1 MATARISATGLPI
14 PQGGIGDILEGGRY
28 MGPPRVLAGG
38 SGGSGS
44 NIIKGIISALTKD
57 DVITGEDLANIP
69 VEEREAK
76 KAEKKKQIRTVQGS
90 RAAGM
95 TAEEQRAAAERGDFG
110 PLEMS
115 KKDDDE
121 IIEVKDEELIREEK
135 KDVSTG
141 GEDPDEDPNEKT
153 IIFDDPQT
161 TARKLVEQEIQQ
173 LVNKSIKKLKDKYKE
188 IGKQKEF
195 ELYEEDPSNL
205 EDAFFFTGDKDSLKA
220 DLVSQIYNDNKDTL
234 PFTTE
239 REGVISI
246 MDLIK
251 NTVPNTNSVKTVKK
265 ILKSQDIVPKRT
277 VFATTESLV
286 ENLSNMHEKQKEQY
300 DAYMPI
306 IIETFTN
313 NSELEL
319 KDLTK
324 LINERIGPVTRA
336 GGEMSSQYVANVLQ
350 NAGLREKR
358 KIYSDDTK
366 EQILNYLLE
375 NDRYKTISST
385 QVMKD
390 LNLKEGEDI
399 SLDVIRTLRQTGF
412 PNFSVEGYDNTSL
425 VATENI
431 NPRNL
436 DKARV
441 VFQSALKKNYKNLAP
456 EEINRLTQV
465 FSDYITDAFID
476 RDKSKGFTQEMI
488 TEAYNY
494 ATTERMVPTF
504 EEQIYQE
511 FFADLRKK
519 NLETMALVN
528 EQRISEGKKPFENL
542 KQFQL
547 YSSKKGNPDLYL
559 TMGHARLGAAEGQM
573 GFADLRNLEPE
584 TMQKNMRVRNYGKQ
598 LVKLWGK
605 NEEPDN
611 LEAWLEVA
619 EKMVSEDMRHIFQIP
634 NSNQTILIGREEP
647 KPFPSEEKIFEFK
660 KDGGMVGINYMTRPL
675 NA

>member
-1 MATARISATGLPI
+1 
-14 PQGGIGDILEGGRY
+14 

-173 LVNKSIKKLKDKYKE
+173 LVNKSIKKLKDKYRE

-205 EDAFFFTGDKDSLKA
+205 EDAFFLTGDKDSLKA
-220 DLVSQIYNDNKDTL
+220 DLVSQIYDDNKDTL

-251 NTVPNTNSVKTVKK
+251 NTVPNTNSVNTVKK

-277 VFATTESLV
+277 VFATTESIV
-286 ENLSNMHEKQKEQY
+286 ENLSNVHEKQKEQY

-324 LINERIGPVTRA
+324 LINERIGPVTKA

-390 LNLKEGEDI
+390 LNLKEGEDMAVG
-399 SLDVIRTLRQTGF
+399 VIRTLRQTGF

-494 ATTERMVPTF
+494 ATAERMVPTF

-634 NSNQTILIGREEP
+634 NSDQTILIGREEP

>member
-1 MATARISATGLPI
+1 MVAFVVPAGIAATRVAAPVIANLARTYGPAVAR
-14 PQGGIGDILEGGRY
+14 GIFNVLGR
-28 MGPPRVLAGG
+28 
-38 SGGSGS
+38 
-44 NIIKGIISALTKD
+44 D
-57 DVITGEDLANIP
+57 DVMTGEDLANIP

-173 LVNKSIKKLKDKYKE
+173 LVNKSIKKLKDKYRE

-277 VFATTESLV
+277 VFATTESIV
-286 ENLSNMHEKQKEQY
+286 ENLSNVHEKQKEQY

-366 EQILNYLLE
+366 KQILNYLLE

-390 LNLKEGEDI
+390 LNLKEGEDMAVR
-399 SLDVIRTLRQTGF
+399 VIRTLRQTGF

-605 NEEPDN
+605 NEEPNN

-634 NSNQTILIGREEP
+634 NSDQTILIGREEP

>member
-1 MATARISATGLPI
+1 
-14 PQGGIGDILEGGRY
+14 

-57 DVITGEDLANIP
+57 DVMTGEDLANIP

-173 LVNKSIKKLKDKYKE
+173 LVNKSIKKLKDKYRE

-220 DLVSQIYNDNKDTL
+220 DLVSQIYDDNKDTL

-251 NTVPNTNSVKTVKK
+251 NTVPNTNSVNTVKK

-277 VFATTESLV
+277 VFATTESIV
-286 ENLSNMHEKQKEQY
+286 ENLSNVHEKQKEQY

-324 LINERIGPVTRA
+324 LINERIGPVTKA

-366 EQILNYLLE
+366 KQILNYLLE

-647 KPFPSEEKIFEFK
+647 KPFPSEK
-660 KDGGMVGINYMTRPL
+660 KFCELKRDGGIVGIDYMTRPL
-675 NA
+675 DGQR

>member
-1 MATARISATGLPI
+1 MSY
-14 PQGGIGDILEGGRY
+14 GGG
-28 MGPPRVLAGG
+28 GG

-494 ATTERMVPTF
+494 ATTERKVPTF

-573 GFADLRNLEPE
+573 GFAD
-584 TMQKNMRVRNYGKQ
+584 
-598 LVKLWGK
+598 
-605 NEEPDN
+605 
-611 LEAWLEVA
+611 
-619 EKMVSEDMRHIFQIP
+619 
-634 NSNQTILIGREEP
+634 
-647 KPFPSEEKIFEFK
+647 
-660 KDGGMVGINYMTRPL
+660 
-675 NA
+675 

>member
-57 DVITGEDLANIP
+57 DVMTGEDLANIP

-121 IIEVKDEELIREEK
+121 IIEIKDEELIREEK

-313 NSELEL
+313 NPELEL

-366 EQILNYLLE
+366 KQILNYLLE

-584 TMQKNMRVRNYGKQ
+584 TMQKNMKVRNYGKQ

>member
-1 MATARISATGLPI
+1 MATARVSATGLPI

-44 NIIKGIISALTKD
+44 NVLKT
-57 DVITGEDLANIP
+57 LAN
-69 VEEREAK
+69 
-76 KAEKKKQIRTVQGS
+76 
-90 RAAGM
+90 
-95 TAEEQRAAAERGDFG
+95 
-110 PLEMS
+110 LMS
-115 KKDDDE
+115 KKEDDKKKTVT
-121 IIEVKDEELIREEK
+121 IDEEGNILPDLPDQMPDPE
-135 KDVSTG
+135 
-141 GEDPDEDPNEKT
+141 EDPEEPT

-188 IGKQKEF
+188 IGKQKQF

-220 DLVSQIYNDNKDTL
+220 DLVSQIYDDNKDTL

-251 NTVPNTNSVKTVKK
+251 NTVPNTNSVNTVKK
-265 ILKSQDIVPKRT
+265 ILKSKDIVPKRT
-277 VFATTESLV
+277 VFATTESIV
-286 ENLSNMHEKQKEQY
+286 ENLSNVHEKQKEQY

-324 LINERIGPVTRA
+324 LINERIGPVTKA

-366 EQILNYLLE
+366 KQILNYLLE

-390 LNLKEGEDI
+390 LNLKEGEDMAVG
-399 SLDVIRTLRQTGF
+399 VIRTLRQTGF

-528 EQRISEGKKPFENL
+528 EQRILEGKKPFENL

-634 NSNQTILIGREEP
+634 NSDQTILIGREEP

>member
-1 MATARISATGLPI
+1 
-14 PQGGIGDILEGGRY
+14 
-28 MGPPRVLAGG
+28 
-38 SGGSGS
+38 
-44 NIIKGIISALTKD
+44 
-57 DVITGEDLANIP
+57 
-69 VEEREAK
+69 
-76 KAEKKKQIRTVQGS
+76 
-90 RAAGM
+90 M

-115 KKDDDE
+115 KKDDDD

-584 TMQKNMRVRNYGKQ
+584 TMQKNMKVRNYGKQ

-634 NSNQTILIGREEP
+634 NSDQTILIGREEP

-675 NA
+675 NAQR

>member
-1 MATARISATGLPI
+1 
-14 PQGGIGDILEGGRY
+14 

-57 DVITGEDLANIP
+57 DVMTGEDLANIP

-494 ATTERMVPTF
+494 ATAERMVPTF

-584 TMQKNMRVRNYGKQ
+584 TMQKNMKVRNYGKQ

-634 NSNQTILIGREEP
+634 NSDQTILIGREEP
-647 KPFPSEEKIFEFK
+647 KPFPSEKKFFELK
-660 KDGGMVGINYMTRPL
+660 RDGGIVGIDYMTRPL
-675 NA
+675 NAQR

>member
-1 MATARISATGLPI
+1 
-14 PQGGIGDILEGGRY
+14 

-44 NIIKGIISALTKD
+44 NILKGILNLITNEG
-57 DVITGEDLANIP
+57 VMTGEDLANIP

-76 KAEKKKQIRTVQGS
+76 KEKKKKEIRTVQGS

-115 KKDDDE
+115 KKDDDD

-584 TMQKNMRVRNYGKQ
+584 TMQKNMKVRNYGKQ

-634 NSNQTILIGREEP
+634 NSDQTILIGREEP

-675 NA
+675 NAQR

>member
-57 DVITGEDLANIP
+57 DVMTGEDLANIP

-121 IIEVKDEELIREEK
+121 IIEIKDEELIREEK

-173 LVNKSIKKLKDKYKE
+173 LVNKSIKKLKDKYRE

-313 NSELEL
+313 NPELEL

-366 EQILNYLLE
+366 KQILNYLLE

-584 TMQKNMRVRNYGKQ
+584 TMQKNMKVRNYGKQ

>member
-1 MATARISATGLPI
+1 MKISDNTSISMPMRNLICLIMAIGIGIFAYSDLTQRLTELETARQLMEA
-14 PQGGIGDILEGGRY
+14 
-28 MGPPRVLAGG
+28 
-38 SGGSGS
+38 
-44 NIIKGIISALTKD
+44 
-57 DVITGEDLANIP
+57 DLL
-69 VEEREAK
+69 K
-76 KAEKKKQIRTVQGS
+76 KAEQTPVDQEQYMLLEFIAGQFEVMETEVQS
-90 RAAGM
+90 I
-95 TAEEQRAAAERGDFG
+95 ESNNINIDF
-110 PLEMS
+110 LQTQ
-115 KKDDDE
+115 
-121 IIEVKDEELIREEK
+121 VEK
-135 KDVSTG
+135 LQKDVSTG

-173 LVNKSIKKLKDKYKE
+173 LVNKSIKKLKDKYRE

-220 DLVSQIYNDNKDTL
+220 DLVSQIYDDNKDTL

-251 NTVPNTNSVKTVKK
+251 NTVPNTNSVNTVKK

-277 VFATTESLV
+277 VFATTESIV
-286 ENLSNMHEKQKEQY
+286 ENLSNVHEKQKEQY

-494 ATTERMVPTF
+494 ATAERMVPTF

-634 NSNQTILIGREEP
+634 NSDQTILIGREEP

>member
-57 DVITGEDLANIP
+57 DVMTGEDLANIP

-173 LVNKSIKKLKDKYKE
+173 LVNKSIKKLKDKYRE

-324 LINERIGPVTRA
+324 LINERIGPVTKA

-366 EQILNYLLE
+366 KQILNYLLE

-476 RDKSKGFTQEMI
+476 RDKSKGFTQ
-488 TEAYNY
+488 
-494 ATTERMVPTF
+494 
-504 EEQIYQE
+504 
-511 FFADLRKK
+511 
-519 NLETMALVN
+519 
-528 EQRISEGKKPFENL
+528 
-542 KQFQL
+542 
-547 YSSKKGNPDLYL
+547 
-559 TMGHARLGAAEGQM
+559 
-573 GFADLRNLEPE
+573 
-584 TMQKNMRVRNYGKQ
+584 
-598 LVKLWGK
+598 
-605 NEEPDN
+605 
-611 LEAWLEVA
+611 
-619 EKMVSEDMRHIFQIP
+619 
-634 NSNQTILIGREEP
+634 
-647 KPFPSEEKIFEFK
+647 
-660 KDGGMVGINYMTRPL
+660 
-675 NA
+675 

>member
-1 MATARISATGLPI
+1 
-14 PQGGIGDILEGGRY
+14 

-173 LVNKSIKKLKDKYKE
+173 LVNKSIKKLKDKYRE

-251 NTVPNTNSVKTVKK
+251 NTVPNTNSVNTVKK

-277 VFATTESLV
+277 VFATTESIV
-286 ENLSNMHEKQKEQY
+286 ENLSNVHEKQKEQY

-324 LINERIGPVTRA
+324 LINERIGPVTKA

-390 LNLKEGEDI
+390 LNLKEGEDMAVG
-399 SLDVIRTLRQTGF
+399 VIRTLRQTGF

-494 ATTERMVPTF
+494 ATAERMVPTF

-634 NSNQTILIGREEP
+634 NSDQTILIGREEP